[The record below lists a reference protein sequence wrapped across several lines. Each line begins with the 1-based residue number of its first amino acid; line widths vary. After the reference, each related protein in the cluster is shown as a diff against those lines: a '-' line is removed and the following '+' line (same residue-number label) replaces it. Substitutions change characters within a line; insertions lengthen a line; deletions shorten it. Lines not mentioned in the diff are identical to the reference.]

1 MFDGIEHGKVVTLNY
16 RLGYKHFSS
25 AIARIKNAIAGYNFD
40 QPSSPP
46 LAVIGERVKMKN
58 EKRNSRKRS
67 KEISIKTNA
76 PKITN
81 STCTSKCRKYI
92 RKFIK
97 RN

>member
-1 MFDGIEHGKVVTLNY
+1 MFDGIEHGKVVILNY

-58 EKRNSRKRS
+58 EK
-67 KEISIKTNA
+67 KELKE
-76 PKITN
+76 KE
-81 STCTSKCRKYI
+81 
-92 RKFIK
+92 
-97 RN
+97 